1 MLGASSGLRS
11 AAASLGGAEV
21 AIVGPSARVCLP
33 PSPQPSVS
41 PEHPSEWMAYENT
54 ILSLNPDR
62 ETLLRYETALRDSG
76 FEVISVAAPL
86 DARFEIEM
94 GRCGIFLTSYLT
106 SHAIYRDLASLFR
119 RSCRDGLIV
128 FFLDH
133 PDGSISDA
141 DILVSDRD
149 EPRSLV
155 ERIRSKQ
162 QTKAS

>member
-1 MLGASSGLRS
+1 
-11 AAASLGGAEV
+11 
-21 AIVGPSARVCLP
+21 
-33 PSPQPSVS
+33 
-41 PEHPSEWMAYENT
+41 MAYENT

-62 ETLLRYETALRDSG
+62 ETLLRYETVLRESG

-106 SHAIYRDLASLFR
+106 SNAIYRDLASLFR
-119 RSCRDGLIV
+119 RSCHDGLIV

-155 ERIRSKQ
+155 ERIRLKQ